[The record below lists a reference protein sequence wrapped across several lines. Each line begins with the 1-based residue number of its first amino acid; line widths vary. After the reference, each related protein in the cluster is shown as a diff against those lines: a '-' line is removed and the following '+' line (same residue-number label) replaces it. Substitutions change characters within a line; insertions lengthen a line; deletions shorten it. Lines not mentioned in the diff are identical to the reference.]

1 MIFVG
6 DGALLRRAVAHAAA
20 QGHPVDLVCSA
31 DPQDATGGAAPP
43 HLPAPHLPAPHRP
56 APYLPAPPHLHLP
69 AHADVNAHADALA
82 DACTDGIVWSLN
94 NLRIFRAPLL
104 SRGLRILNIHNG
116 LLPRHRG
123 LPSVAVLFALLNG
136 EREYGATL
144 HEVDAG
150 IDTGRVLAVH
160 RFPVAPDAR
169 HFQVMLHGV
178 RACQALFEETLPTV
192 AAGVPLPPPPAPAG
206 PSAYHGT
213 RALGSLAAHRDHPSY
228 ERATDLGP
236 FAAHAPELAAA
247 IATVTGSHAARCP

>member
-31 DPQDATGGAAPP
+31 DPQDATAGGA
-43 HLPAPHLPAPHRP
+43 
-56 APYLPAPPHLHLP
+56 PHLHLP
-69 AHADVNAHADALA
+69 APADLNAHAEALTRT
-82 DACTDGIVWSLN
+82 CTDGIVWSLN
-94 NLRIFRAPLL
+94 NHRIFRAPLL
-104 SRGLRILNIHNG
+104 SRGLRILNVHNG

-150 IDTGRVLAVH
+150 IDTGRVLAVR

-178 RACQALFEETLPTV
+178 RACQALFEETLPAV
-192 AAGVPLPPPPAPAG
+192 ATGAPLPPPPAPAG
-206 PSAYHGT
+206 PSAYHGV
-213 RALGSLAAHRDHPSY
+213 RALAGLAAHRDHPAY
-228 ERATDLGP
+228 ARATDLGP

-247 IATVTGSHAARCP
+247 VARTAPAAAHCPSPQGSYTL

>member
-20 QGHPVDLVCSA
+20 QGHSVDLVCSA
-31 DPQDATGGAAPP
+31 DPQDATLVGA
-43 HLPAPHLPAPHRP
+43 
-56 APYLPAPPHLHLP
+56 PHLHLP
-69 AHADVNAHADALA
+69 AAEADAPAEAIAPADVNAHADALA
-82 DACTDGIVWSLN
+82 DTCTDGIVWSLN
-94 NLRIFRAPLL
+94 NRRIFRSPLL
-104 SRGLRILNIHNG
+104 SRGLRILNVHNG

-150 IDTGRVLAVH
+150 IDTGRVLAVR

-178 RACQALFEETLPTV
+178 RACQALFEESLPAV
-192 AAGVPLPPPPAPAG
+192 AA
-206 PSAYHGT
+206 
-213 RALGSLAAHRDHPSY
+213 
-228 ERATDLGP
+228 
-236 FAAHAPELAAA
+236 
-247 IATVTGSHAARCP
+247 